1 MQPAPRSV
9 HKPSLLA
16 LLPIVLG
23 CPGAAQEPETRRKS
37 SRVRRADHAR
47 LIPLTE
53 PYVRASYTA
62 HAHSI
67 LIFEAVAVRT

>member
-1 MQPAPRSV
+1 MVINASWRFFFSLFFAGV
-9 HKPSLLA
+9 ILRLAIFLPSD
-16 LLPIVLG
+16 PF
-23 CPGAAQEPETRRKS
+23 AQSGS

-67 LIFEAVAVRT
+67 LIFEAV